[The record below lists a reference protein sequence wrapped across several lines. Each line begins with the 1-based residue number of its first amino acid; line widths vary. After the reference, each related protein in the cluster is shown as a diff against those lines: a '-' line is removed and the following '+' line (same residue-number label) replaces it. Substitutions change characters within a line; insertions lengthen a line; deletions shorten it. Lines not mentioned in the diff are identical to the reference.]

1 MMNYIIFNILLILFT
16 MNVYSNSFSER
27 LEKARKF
34 YYEATQNSKKAD
46 LAIRYFSEIK
56 KLDANLIPLA
66 DTYIGSL
73 TAVKARDELW
83 PWKKYELANEGI
95 EIMENAL
102 KSDPNNI
109 EALFIYGST
118 CYYLPF
124 FFGKSNDAENKLKR
138 IIHLLNDNSLNIYSQ
153 DLIKNALI
161 FIKENIKLSPT
172 ELKKADDFLFRL
184 G

>member
-1 MMNYIIFNILLILFT
+1 MKTIIYFITFIFLSMTVL
-16 MNVYSNSFSER
+16 SNNLSER

-46 LAIRYFSEIK
+46 LAIKYFTELKRI
-56 KLDANLIPLA
+56 DATLSSLA

-73 TAVKARDELW
+73 TAVKARDEFL
-83 PWKKYELANEGI
+83 PWKKFELANDGI
-95 EIMENAL
+95 EIMEKAI

-124 FFGKSNDAENKLKR
+124 FFGKSNDAETQLKR
-138 IIHLLNDNSLNIYSQ
+138 IIHLLNDKSLNQYSQ
-153 DLIKNALI
+153 DLLKNVLT
-161 FIKENIKLSPT
+161 FIKDNIKLSPSET
-172 ELKKADDFLFRL
+172 KKTDELLARL

>member
-1 MMNYIIFNILLILFT
+1 MKSIFFLITFFCFSMTLF
-16 MNVYSNSFSER
+16 SNSFNER

-34 YYEATQNSKKAD
+34 YYEATKNSKKAD
-46 LAIRYFSEIK
+46 VAIKYFTEIK
-56 KLDANLIPLA
+56 RIDASLSSLA

-73 TAVKARDELW
+73 TAVKARDEFW

-95 EIMENAL
+95 EIMEKAL

-124 FFGKSNDAENKLKR
+124 FFGKSDDAETKLKR

-153 DLIKNALI
+153 ELLKNAII
-161 FIKENIKLSPT
+161 FIKDNIKLSPA
-172 ELKKADDFLFRL
+172 EILKADDFLGRL

>member
-1 MMNYIIFNILLILFT
+1 MTVL
-16 MNVYSNSFSER
+16 SNSLNER

-46 LAIRYFSEIK
+46 LAIKYFIELKRI
-56 KLDANLIPLA
+56 DAGLSSLA

-73 TAVKARDELW
+73 TAVKARDEFF
-83 PWKKYELANEGI
+83 PWKKFELANDGI
-95 EIMENAL
+95 EIMEKAI

-124 FFGKSNDAENKLKR
+124 FFGKSNDAETQLKR
-138 IIHLLNDNSLNIYSQ
+138 IIHLLNDKSLNQYSQ
-153 DLIKNALI
+153 DLLKNVLT
-161 FIKENIKLSPT
+161 FIKDNIKLSPA
-172 ELKKADDFLFRL
+172 EIKKADDLLGRL